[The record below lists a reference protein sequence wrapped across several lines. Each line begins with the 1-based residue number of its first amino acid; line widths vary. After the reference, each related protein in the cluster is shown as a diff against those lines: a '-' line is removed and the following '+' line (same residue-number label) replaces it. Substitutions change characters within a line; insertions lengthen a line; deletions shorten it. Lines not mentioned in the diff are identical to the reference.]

1 VLEVAVLIWS
11 RGEPSSVVLEA
22 AALLDTPASRA
33 DTGRARL
40 LAELA
45 RTRLPLA
52 LLDHPGIGGDLLT
65 IGLRSP

>member
-11 RGEPSSVVLEA
+11 RGEPSSGVLEA